1 MDNYELLVSKLNQA
15 KFLKDDHIK
24 HTNKELSDTLVN
36 LQIIADKLNS
46 NFHDTR
52 DNLKKQAEEKQQVRD
67 TFKDQRKE
75 REIVAT
81 TTSNKILE
89 LKQEI
94 ETKALE
100 NQLMEAQLRDQ
111 SPPLILKLMGS
122 SSSNAGTGKVVK

>member
-1 MDNYELLVSKLNQA
+1 MDNCEVLVSRLNQA
-15 KFLKDDHIK
+15 RLLKDENIK
-24 HTNKELSDTLVN
+24 HTIKELNDTLVN
-36 LQIIADKLNS
+36 LGIIVDKLGS
-46 NFHDTR
+46 NINDAQES
-52 DNLKKQAEEKQQVRD
+52 LKKQAQEKQQVRD

-75 REIVAT
+75 CETLTNT
-81 TTSNKILE
+81 TNNRILE

-122 SSSNAGTGKVVK
+122 SSSNVSLSKVVK